1 MEVAGVMVL
10 GVRVVIVVVAE
21 IDVEDASVIPNERL
35 KPWGTEGRDVVV
47 VSDGSLVH
55 TTRCQ

>member
-1 MEVAGVMVL
+1 MMVL